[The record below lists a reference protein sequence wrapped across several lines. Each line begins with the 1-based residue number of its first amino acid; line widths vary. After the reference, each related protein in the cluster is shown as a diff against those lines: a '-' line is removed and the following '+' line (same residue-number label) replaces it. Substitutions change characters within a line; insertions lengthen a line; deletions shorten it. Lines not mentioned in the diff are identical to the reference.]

1 MEIVNLGAA
10 DDLPPV
16 DWSAIVGKIDS
27 GSAPE
32 RDAANSRTTWLS
44 TVNEDGSAHVT
55 AVGAVWS
62 GAALWFQTGASTRT
76 CHSVARARRC
86 SVAISVPGADVL
98 FEGDAAQL

>member
-32 RDAANSRTTWLS
+32 RDAVNSRTTWLS
-44 TVNEDGSAHVT
+44 TVNETARSGS
-55 AVGAVWS
+55 
-62 GAALWFQTGASTRT
+62 RR
-76 CHSVARARRC
+76 ARARG
-86 SVAISVPGADVL
+86 SAATSHAIPVVPWPFPSLALTSWSKARPRV
-98 FEGDAAQL
+98 